1 MGERERRNCGQAAGA
16 GVYCRSCADP
26 ITTKALMVSTASGR
40 NPDARVGLSLHTTP
54 SVQVAG
60 GRVHGNLRV
69 HRNKQRPG
77 GGPARHE
84 PRNPAPRPDL
94 GRRTG
99 AQHPADID
107 VSGAAG
113 VVTRNDWRSVD
124 SKLHHGDLLGVAA
137 LDRIG

>member
-69 HRNKQRPG
+69 HRTSRDQEEGRPG
-77 GGPARHE
+77 M
-84 PRNPAPRPDL
+84 NPETQRRDL
-94 GRRTG
+94 
-99 AQHPADID
+99 I
-107 VSGAAG
+107 
-113 VVTRNDWRSVD
+113 
-124 SKLHHGDLLGVAA
+124 
-137 LDRIG
+137 